1 MGWIWR
7 WRCVLLKSR
16 AVSFT
21 SNIVLPRSLT
31 VSSQLP
37 LTLRVSVLVCCS
49 LFILCVIF
57 SCNRV
62 CGYFINSCSFP
73 FLHPVCSL
81 IGYFPFDPVFAC
93 WQLSC
98 FVSLQPLIIYSLF
111 FKHPSF
117 CPSCSSCVVLVVFA
131 ACLFVWYQFTENWLC
146 NFSVFLLR
154 EPQSASF
161 TLLPPVFLFF
171 FNLWFLFVFLLSCIS
186 PEVPKEYIF
195 YLFIFYYSV
204 FNFYARVVGT
214 WWFIKDSWC
223 EVIISIWWNG
233 KNSINEVFFL
243 FTSECQNEILLLKNK
258 HRLFLAVYFN
268 RPSRQQEY
276 TNLDPVDDWFICDR
290 FHGFGRCRI
299 LDWCFHEMPRKWPLK
314 VFGEK
319 KVESQ

>member
-1 MGWIWR
+1 MILSLPADSFRVLFPSSR
-7 WRCVLLKSR
+7 W
-16 AVSFT
+16 
-21 SNIVLPRSLT
+21 
-31 VSSQLP
+31 
-37 LTLRVSVLVCCS
+37 
-49 LFILCVIF
+49 LFILCF
-57 SCNRV
+57 SNIHHSVHHVR
-62 CGYFINSCSFP
+62 
-73 FLHPVCSL
+73 PVL
-81 IGYFPFDPVFAC
+81 C
-93 WQLSC
+93 WLC
-98 FVSLQPLIIYSLF
+98 LLL
-111 FKHPSF
+111 
-117 CPSCSSCVVLVVFA
+117 
-131 ACLFVWYQFTENWLC
+131 ACLFDTSLLKTG
-146 NFSVFLLR
+146 SV
-154 EPQSASF
+154 
-161 TLLPPVFLFF
+161 TFLFF
-171 FNLWFLFVFLLSCIS
+171 FSGNLNLPHLLCFHLCFCFFYLWFLFVFLLSCIS

-258 HRLFLAVYFN
+258 HRLFLAVSFN